1 MTEEYSVINLI
12 RRINSFFCI
21 LFCFLLFTEK
31 ASYGQI
37 VLNDSIEC
45 SWLEYDFG
53 VHNVGETVYC
63 TLIIKNISKHKLKID
78 HVINGC
84 SCISTE
90 VERATL
96 KSNKQTAIKVKFNT
110 EGKNTGETFQ
120 NFAVCTSDK
129 KVYSFILK
137 AFLQ

>member
-1 MTEEYSVINLI
+1 MISLLKKNFLYCII
-12 RRINSFFCI
+12 FGFF
-21 LFCFLLFTEK
+21 LFTGNT
-31 ASYGQI
+31 SYGQI
-37 VLNDSIEC
+37 TVNDSIEC

-90 VERATL
+90 VEKTTL

-110 EGKNTGETFQ
+110 EGKNTGDTFQ
-120 NFAVCTSDK
+120 NFAICTSDK